1 MHEVV
6 CLGASIVRGQVSFN
20 FVKLLSQRMEKDGFR
35 FVNAGVPG
43 DLAYNV
49 LGRLDAVIARQPDCV
64 VILVGTNDV
73 TATLMPG
80 MAKWSRLLTRKLPQT
95 PSAEWYRDNMLQVV
109 RLLKEKTPARI
120 ALASIPILGEDLTS
134 LPNERVRA
142 YNALLE
148 EITVQEQ
155 VAYLPVHER
164 QAESLKGVQQTPG
177 RPYQAGVM
185 LSIKLLVRH
194 FLLRQSFDHISG
206 KNGFL
211 LVTDGIH
218 MNSRGAAI
226 IADEVESFIRAGA

>member
-1 MHEVV
+1 MYEVV

-20 FVKLLSQRMEKDGFR
+20 FVELLSQRMEKDGFG

-49 LGRLDAVIARQPDCV
+49 LARLDAVIARQPDYL

-80 MAKWSRLLTRKLPQT
+80 MAKWSRLLTRRVPQT

-142 YNALLE
+142 YNALLK

-155 VAYLPVHER
+155 VAYLPVHEH
-164 QAESLKGVQQTPG
+164 QAEYLRAVQQTPG

-194 FLLRQSFDHISG
+194 FLLRQSFGHISR

-218 MNSRGAAI
+218 MNRRGAAI
-226 IADEVESFIRAGA
+226 IADEVESFLRAGA